1 MLWAGEKNVLA
12 RFFERAGAWSERLHM
27 SKTAAQPQ

>member
-12 RFFERAGAWSERLHM
+12 RFFERTEAWSERLHM

>member
-1 MLWAGEKNVLA
+1 MFWAGEKNVLA
-12 RFFERAGAWSERLHM
+12 RFFERTEAWSERLYM